1 MIIKSAPLRPIPS
14 FLLPFTQSTSTQTRY
29 LHDRIRAARAPAPTP
44 FVPDVQTFLTVIGRN
59 LSQHASKIPSW
70 EALFTLSS
78 TQLRELGIEPPR
90 SRRYLLAWRERF
102 RQGKFGVGGNLRH
115 VQNGEALLSVVE
127 VPTQGSSAETAT
139 ATVSPGKRK
148 IVVNV
153 KDPVKVQK
161 VEGLEPVP
169 GFKVKGAHTIIGP
182 RVQPIKGGKGAKIV
196 VQEGLWEHR
205 RGHKIDGGERRRAE
219 VRDKKMREEKNAR

>member
-1 MIIKSAPLRPIPS
+1 
-14 FLLPFTQSTSTQTRY
+14 
-29 LHDRIRAARAPAPTP
+29 
-44 FVPDVQTFLTVIGRN
+44 
-59 LSQHASKIPSW
+59 
-70 EALFTLSS
+70 LFTLSS

-127 VPTQGSSAETAT
+127 VPAQSSSAETAT
-139 ATVSPGKRK
+139 ATLSPGKRK

-153 KDPVKVQK
+153 KDPMKVQN

-219 VRDKKMREEKNAR
+219 VRDKKMREAKNAR